1 MTPDYT
7 PISKKESQVGKY
19 ADIDSDGTVDGI
31 VFADLAVGGSE
42 IYNKYNIEDSFKNEN
57 YEFLYK
63 NIIKSVKMNDIH

>member
-1 MTPDYT
+1 
-7 PISKKESQVGKY
+7 
-19 ADIDSDGTVDGI
+19 
-31 VFADLAVGGSE
+31 LAVGGSE

>member
-1 MTPDYT
+1 MAYKTVPLN
-7 PISKKESQVGKY
+7 ESQVGKY

-42 IYNKYNIEDSFKNEN
+42 IYNKYNFEDSFKNEN

-63 NIIKSVKMNDIH
+63 NIIKSVKMNNIH